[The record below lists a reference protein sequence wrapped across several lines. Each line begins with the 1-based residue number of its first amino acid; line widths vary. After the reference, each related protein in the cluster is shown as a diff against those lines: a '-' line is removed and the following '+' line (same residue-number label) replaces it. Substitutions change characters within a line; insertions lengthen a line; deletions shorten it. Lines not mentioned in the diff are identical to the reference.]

1 MLSRT
6 MTQAQIDLQTQ
17 LEQATPTDLITRP
30 LSNDSPVLYIDTSE
44 KTPPTFLEPMEHT
57 KVENENPK
65 PTPPQDDTDHTQ
77 STPPPPKKRYEIM
90 KDPIFLSSPIY
101 PPSIPSK
108 ISLCTNRDDH
118 LISILSTED
127 FIFKAQLT
135 SLYMHPTDY
144 SFRLYDKNQDFFTS
158 IASKIMGPYQY
169 WLENGVK
176 IFSLQF
182 NFLRPSI
189 YDLKTDESDPSF
201 LSIAQKA
208 SHHQTYTKFLQYT
221 KPQNYIFVNY
231 KHTSPFTMT
240 NMYTLDHSCITGY
253 LRNYDPI
260 KQYFCLLPYNNTS
273 RPLIVPQ
280 EYLIHY
286 DDFLLPCNIPT
297 QIAKPLTVIKHLVS
311 SPLDDKDRTYYTALY
326 KQTYSYNELLFISA
340 KTISFMVQAEQK
352 TEHKSHTSP
361 IKNTHDK
368 LSSVL
373 NNRTLRDITNLLE
386 PYKRNSSETPITT
399 LTHILHC
406 YDRTH
411 KLLQTLDL
419 DSQRITQSSQA
430 IHSALETITTLFNST
445 NLH

>member
-1 MLSRT
+1 
-6 MTQAQIDLQTQ
+6 
-17 LEQATPTDLITRP
+17 
-30 LSNDSPVLYIDTSE
+30 
-44 KTPPTFLEPMEHT
+44 
-57 KVENENPK
+57 
-65 PTPPQDDTDHTQ
+65 
-77 STPPPPKKRYEIM
+77 
-90 KDPIFLSSPIY
+90 
-101 PPSIPSK
+101 
-108 ISLCTNRDDH
+108 
-118 LISILSTED
+118 
-127 FIFKAQLT
+127 
-135 SLYMHPTDY
+135 MHPTDY

-169 WLENGVK
+169 WLDNGVK

-189 YDLKTDESDPSF
+189 YYLKTDESDPSF

-208 SHHQTYTKFLQYT
+208 THHQTYTKFLQYT
-221 KPQNYIFVNY
+221 KPQNHYIVNY
-231 KHTSPFTMT
+231 KYTSPFTMS

-253 LRNYDPI
+253 LRNYSPI

-297 QIAKPLTVIKHLVS
+297 QIVKPLTVIKHLVS

-326 KQTYSYNELLFISA
+326 KQTYCFNELLFISA

-352 TEHKSHTSP
+352 TEHKSHSSP
-361 IKNTHDK
+361 IKNTPDK

-386 PYKRNSSETPITT
+386 PYKRNPSETPLTT

-430 IHSALETITTLFNST
+430 IQSASETITTLFNST

>member
-1 MLSRT
+1 

-30 LSNDSPVLYIDTSE
+30 LLNDTPVLYIETSE
-44 KTPPTFLEPMEHT
+44 QKPPTFLEQMEHT
-57 KVENENPK
+57 KIEHENPK
-65 PTPPQDDTDHTQ
+65 TATPPDDTDHTQ
-77 STPPPPKKRYEIM
+77 TTPPPPKKRYEIM
-90 KDPIFLSSPIY
+90 KDPVFLPSPIY

-118 LISILSTED
+118 LIPLLSHDD
-127 FIFKAQLT
+127 FVSKAQLT
-135 SLYMHPTDY
+135 SLYVHPIDY
-144 SFRLYDKNQDFFTS
+144 SIRLYDKNQDFFTA
-158 IASKIMGPYQY
+158 IASKIMSPYQY
-169 WLENGVK
+169 WLDNGVK
-176 IFSLQF
+176 IFSLHF

-201 LSIAQKA
+201 LSISQKA
-208 SHHQTYTKFLQYT
+208 THHQTYTKFIQYT
-221 KPQNYIFVNY
+221 KPQNHIFVNY
-231 KHTSPFTMT
+231 KYTSPFTMT

-297 QIAKPLTVIKHLVS
+297 QIVKPLTVIKHPVS
-311 SPLDDKDRTYYTALY
+311 SALDDKDRTYYTALY
-326 KQTYSYNELLFISA
+326 KQTYSYNELLFIFA
-340 KTISFMVQAEQK
+340 KTFSFMVQAEQK
-352 TEHKSHTSP
+352 TEHKSHSSP
-361 IKNTHDK
+361 IKNTLDK
-368 LSSVL
+368 FSSVL
-373 NNRTLRDITNLLE
+373 SNRTLRDMTNLHE
-386 PYKRNSSETPITT
+386 PYKRNPSETPITT

-406 YDRTH
+406 YDRTY

-419 DSQRITQSSQA
+419 DSQRITQSSQT
-430 IHSALETITTLFNST
+430 IQSALETITTLFDAT